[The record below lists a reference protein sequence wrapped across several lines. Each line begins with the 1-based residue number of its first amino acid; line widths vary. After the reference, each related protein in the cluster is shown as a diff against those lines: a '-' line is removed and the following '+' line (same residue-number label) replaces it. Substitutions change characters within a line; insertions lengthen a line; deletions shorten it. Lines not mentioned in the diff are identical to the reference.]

1 MKGEAGWGKDRESSH
16 RSSLAPTTAPASMV
30 AEEELA
36 AALTV
41 WA

>member
-16 RSSLAPTTAPASMV
+16 RSSLAPTIAQASML

-36 AALTV
+36 AALTL